1 MCFKDLV
8 LVSMEEELIEQLNIH
23 KTLALDCADGKLEFW
38 QFVKLYDNFYHSY
51 ALDGHETNG
60 VNHPLLKKHSKEIQ
74 FHKSIYDQ
82 VLSVVC
88 SDSDAN
94 DLAYIKAGRISS
106 AEAQK
111 ILKQL
116 CESST

>member
-1 MCFKDLV
+1 
-8 LVSMEEELIEQLNIH
+8 MEEELIEQLNTH
-23 KTLALDCADGKLEFW
+23 KNLAIDCANQKLEFW

-51 ALDGHETNG
+51 AFDGHETNS
-60 VNHPLLKKHSKEIQ
+60 VNHKVHQKYSREIE
-74 FHKSIYDQ
+74 FHKAIYNQ

-94 DLAYIKAGRISS
+94 NLAYIKAGRISS
-106 AEAQK
+106 AKAQE